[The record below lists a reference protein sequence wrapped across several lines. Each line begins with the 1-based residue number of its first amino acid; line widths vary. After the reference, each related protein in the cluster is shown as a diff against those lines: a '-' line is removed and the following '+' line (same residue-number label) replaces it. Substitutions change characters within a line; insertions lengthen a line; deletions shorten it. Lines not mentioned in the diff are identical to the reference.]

1 MSVNNLE
8 IAAGRY
14 AMLVWAN
21 RTKKTEGSNAAEL
34 DDLVDRLL
42 NISDDEFEVLS
53 DIIKVHVESTDGI
66 SDGA

>member
-1 MSVNNLE
+1 
-8 IAAGRY
+8 
-14 AMLVWAN
+14 MLVWAN